1 MPNPTEYTH
10 IFQPIKIGPV
20 TAKNRMEVSPAEYH
34 MCSKEGWV
42 TREFVEFT
50 ESLAASGAGIV
61 TIGDSPVTQKYFEE
75 GHFQLNMSD
84 PMVSN
89 GLFYVAEAIHKH
101 GGLASLE
108 LNLRDEEHRP
118 ADFTIDEIHEMIE
131 AFAKA
136 AGHVKQAGF
145 DMVMIHAGHG
155 HVVDQFF
162 HPYFN
167 KRTDEYG
174 TDTIENR
181 CRFAREIAEAVRAAI
196 GRDMAIEMRMSGD
209 ERLGEGL
216 GMGIE
221 DMALFAEYMQDY
233 VDLLHVSS
241 GNLYDMRAGDYMI
254 QGQYM
259 PRAVNVELAA
269 YIKKRVHIPVVS
281 VGKFNV
287 PLAEEHIAAGDCDMV
302 AMIRQF
308 IADPDCLKKAHDG
321 RADDIRPCIR
331 CNACTGGGPGILPK
345 PTRCGVNPRIGREHL
360 FPHVLPA
367 TTPKRVA
374 IVGGGAGGMEAARW
388 LAVRG
393 HKPIIYEKGPAL
405 GGNMVRAG
413 ENALKVDV
421 REYAEWSIRTVLDDP
436 RIEVRLNTE
445 VTPELLAAEAPDAV
459 ILALGAE
466 PIIPRIPG
474 IDLPNVILAI
484 EADADMSRVGNSAVV
499 VGAGLVGSETALAL
513 TYSGHDVT
521 MLARSGRQLKLV
533 DMMSRETLVAAQ
545 GLNLFKAYMYCD
557 DANIGLVEQA
567 ALKECTPEGAIVKKA
582 DGTEELLACD
592 TIVLSLGLRPR
603 FAEVEALR
611 NVCHETYVIGD
622 CNKARV
628 INDAVR
634 EAFFA
639 AMQI

>member
-10 IFQPIKIGPV
+10 IFQPIKIGPL

-34 MCSKEGWV
+34 MCSREGWA
-42 TREFVEFT
+42 TREFVEFS

-75 GHFQLNMSD
+75 GHFQLNMAD
-84 PMVSN
+84 PEVVN
-89 GLFYVAEAIHKH
+89 GLFYVAEAIHKY

-118 ADFTIDEIHEMIE
+118 ADYTIDEIHEIID
-131 AFAKA
+131 AFAAA
-136 AGHVKQAGF
+136 AGRVKQAGF

-181 CRFAREIAEAVRAAI
+181 CRFAREIAEAVRKAI

-221 DMALFAEYMQDY
+221 DMAQFAVYMQDY
-233 VDLLHVSS
+233 VDVLHVSS

-259 PRAVNVELAA
+259 PRATNVELAA
-269 YIKKRVHIPVVS
+269 YIKKLVHIPVVS
-281 VGKFNV
+281 VGKFTV

-308 IADPDCLKKAHDG
+308 IADPNCLKKAREG
-321 RADDIRPCIR
+321 RADEIRPCLR

-360 FPHVLPA
+360 FPTIEPA
-367 TTPKRVA
+367 ATPKKVA
-374 IVGGGAGGMEAARW
+374 VIGGGAGGLEAARW
-388 LAVRG
+388 LARRG
-393 HKPIIYEKGPAL
+393 HMPTIYEKGPQL
-405 GGNMVRAG
+405 GGNMLRAG
-413 ENALKVDV
+413 ENTLKADV
-421 REYAEWSIRTVLDDP
+421 KDYAEWSIRMTLADP

-445 VTPELLAAEAPDAV
+445 VTPELLAAEKPDAV
-459 ILALGAE
+459 IIAIGAD
-466 PIIPRIPG
+466 PIIPNIPG
-474 IDLPNVILAI
+474 IDLPNVVLAI
-484 EADADMSRVGNSAVV
+484 DADADMSIVGQRVVV

-513 TYSGHDVT
+513 TYGGRDVT
-521 MLARSGRQLKLV
+521 MLARSGRQLRLV

-557 DANIGLVEQA
+557 DTGIALVEQA
-567 ALKECTPEGAIVKKA
+567 ALKECTPEGAIVKNA
-582 DGTEELLACD
+582 DGTEELLECD

-603 FAEVEALR
+603 AAQVEALR
-611 NVCHETYVIGD
+611 TVCPETYVIGD